1 MHLVALDGKSSLC
14 KTLKLEKKYSQM
26 YCSTSLGE
34 RGIYL
39 IPLAF

>member
-14 KTLKLEKKYSQM
+14 KTLKPEKKYSQM
-26 YCSTSLGE
+26 YCSTSVEE
-34 RGIYL
+34 REIFL